1 MPAVDSHA
9 VKLVENIEYGMGKA
23 AICRNGLLSTKS
35 VNHGCSIVFSRSKEK
50 NSGQNMSMPSTDAKE
65 SCQSGWK
72 MPVGL
77 ISSRTI
83 AARAS
88 ELNEF
93 EFRRN
98 MKDAQNAKHITAA
111 RNAGAFSGTTIR
123 KVAAVIVHTI
133 ARPGFIRPAVLQTHQ
148 TNPIT
153 IAKFIPERQTKCSR
167 PVLRK
172 AL

>member
-1 MPAVDSHA
+1 MPVVDSHA
-9 VKLVENIEYGMGKA
+9 VKLVENIEYGMGLV
-23 AICRNGLLSTKS
+23 AIRRNGLSFTKS
-35 VNHGCSIVFSRSKEK
+35 VNHGWSIVFSRSKGK
-50 NSGQNMSMPSTDAKE
+50 NSGQNISMPRTETKE

-77 ISSRTI
+77 INSRTI

-88 ELNEF
+88 ELKGF

-98 MKDAQNAKHITAA
+98 MNEAQKAKHITAA

-123 KVAAVIVHTI
+123 KTAAVLVHTI

-148 TNPIT
+148 TKPIT
-153 IAKFIPERQTKCSR
+153 IAKFIPERQTKCSK